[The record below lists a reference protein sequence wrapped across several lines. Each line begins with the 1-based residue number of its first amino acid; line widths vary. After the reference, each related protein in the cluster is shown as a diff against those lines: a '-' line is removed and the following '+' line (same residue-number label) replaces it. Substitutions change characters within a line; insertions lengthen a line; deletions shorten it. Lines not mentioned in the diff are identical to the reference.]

1 MTSLKRLLLVLF
13 TCLLVLFARQPSF
26 AAQGIQAKDVPRLT
40 VAQAQQFQKT
50 EDITFIDTRKPN
62 QWQEAKDKIPGAIRV
77 TTYGEL
83 QALKVAQPADRAII
97 TYCT

>member
-1 MTSLKRLLLVLF
+1 MIRFKRLLLVLF
-13 TCLLVLFARQPSF
+13 TSLLVLCTIQPSF

-40 VAQAQQFQKT
+40 VAQAQQLQKN
-50 EDITFIDTRKPN
+50 EEITFIDTRKPH
-62 QWQEAKDKIPGAIRV
+62 QWQEAKDKIPDAIRV

-83 QALKVAQPADRAII
+83 QAIKMALPADRAII